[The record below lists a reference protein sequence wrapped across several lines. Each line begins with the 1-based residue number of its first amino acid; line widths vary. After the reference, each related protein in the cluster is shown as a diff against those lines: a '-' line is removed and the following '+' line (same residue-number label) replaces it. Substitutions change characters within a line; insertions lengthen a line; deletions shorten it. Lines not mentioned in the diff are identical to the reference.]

1 MAVKPFAEAVESFAE
16 AVESFA
22 GTVEPFAE
30 TGTQLA
36 EAVEV
41 FAEVVGSQAEVAK
54 VPAMVVDCPA
64 EAGEPYSGAA
74 MFHAEVEKAYVVA
87 VARRAVAEAG
97 TGQERRVL
105 LDVVVTEDIDR
116 SLLGTVDD
124 CIPGR
129 LVRVVVVAAAEGALA
144 ECTAAAEPALAGGR
158 ERCPGEPSQRD
169 LDIEILLII

>member
-1 MAVKPFAEAVESFAE
+1 MEV
-16 AVESFA
+16 
-22 GTVEPFAE
+22 
-30 TGTQLA
+30 LA
-36 EAVEV
+36 EVCA
-41 FAEVVGSQAEVAK
+41 SQAEVAK
-54 VPAMVVDCPA
+54 LPAVAVDCPA
-64 EAGEPYSGAA
+64 EAVEPYSAVA
-74 MFHAEVEKAYVVA
+74 MFHAEVEEAYVVA

-169 LDIEILLII
+169 LKC